1 VIRLFAAGL
10 LLLLAACQTAAPPP
24 DKLVLK
30 PARFADLPNWPMDR
44 HADLLP
50 ALLKSCG
57 NHLKRPPDQRLHDQ
71 LPGYRGDWS
80 GPCALAPML
89 PPGDHAAARA
99 FFETSFQPFQVLNN
113 GQPEGLFTGYYEP
126 ELRGS
131 LQCRAPY
138 TVPLYRLPPELAA
151 KDKPL
156 FPDRAAIDQGALQGR
171 GLELVCVDDAVDA
184 FFLHIQGSGRV
195 NLVEGGVMRV
205 NVAGQ
210 NGHPYVAIGRE
221 MLKDGLLEP
230 GKVSMQSIRAWLA
243 ANPAAAPG
251 VMARNPSYIFFRE
264 VALAPEDG
272 PLGAE
277 GVPLT
282 PYRSLAVDRRFLAY
296 GVPVWLDV
304 DSPIGR
310 IEWLVMAQD
319 TGGAIRG
326 PVRGDLFWGWGGQ
339 AADIAGRMAHKGR
352 YWILLPSPRVA
363 GAGPSKTAMAS
374 D

>member
-1 VIRLFAAGL
+1 MIRFLAAGL
-10 LLLLAACQTAAPPP
+10 LLILAACQVAPPP

-30 PARFADLPNWPMDR
+30 PARFADLPSWAAER
-44 HADLLP
+44 HASLLP
-50 ALLKSCG
+50 ALNRSCA
-57 NHLKRPPDQRLHDQ
+57 NHLRRPPDQRLHDQ
-71 LPGYRGDWS
+71 LPGFRGDWA
-80 GPCALAPML
+80 GPCALVPLLAL
-89 PPGDHAAARA
+89 DDDLAARQFLEA
-99 FFETSFQPFQVLNN
+99 NFQPFQVLNN
-113 GQPEGLFTGYYEP
+113 EQPEGLFTGYYEP

-131 LQCRAPY
+131 RQCLAPY
-138 TVPLYRLPPELAA
+138 TVPLYRLPPELAV
-151 KDKPL
+151 KDKPP

-171 GLELVCVDDAVDA
+171 GLELVCVDDPVDA

-195 NLVEGGVMRV
+195 NLAEGGVMRV

-251 VMARNPSYIFFRE
+251 VMARNPSYVFFRE

-296 GVPVWLDV
+296 GVPVFLDV
-304 DSPIGR
+304 DSPLGR
-310 IEWLVMAQD
+310 INWLVMAQD

-326 PVRGDLFWGWGGQ
+326 PVRGDVFWGPGEE
-339 AADIAGRMAHKGR
+339 AAELAGRMRQEGR
-352 YWILLPSPRVA
+352 LWLLLPRSVPLPR
-363 GAGPSKTAMAS
+363 P
-374 D
+374 